1 MKEEPATPGISLEAF
16 RAGDDMVFEQ
26 VKEIYHLT
34 FFDFA
39 NQLVQDDDAAK
50 DIVSDTFEK
59 LKRKRNDLY
68 TLPNLKCFMYIT
80 VRNSCLDYLRM
91 MNMALKKQQNDQK

>member
-1 MKEEPATPGISLEAF
+1 MNQKFTQSEISLEAF

-39 NQLVQDDDAAK
+39 NQLIQNADVAT
-50 DIVSDTFEK
+50 DIVNDTFEK
-59 LKRKRNDLY
+59 LKRKRNNFD
-68 TLPNLKCFMYIT
+68 TLSNIKCFMYIT

-91 MNMALKKQQNDQK
+91 MNMVFKMQQNN